1 MEPLLTSTLE
11 GVNYELVGGCFK
23 IKYGVRRGA
32 LADKLTN
39 VSFSCGLRL
48 VISIIHWKRSR

>member
-11 GVNYELVGGCFK
+11 VLIMSRLENLKMFEGSISGN
-23 IKYGVRRGA
+23 
-32 LADKLTN
+32 LTN

-48 VISIIHWKRSR
+48 VISIIPLETVS